1 MRKIVLN
8 KIVYAVAIMCMV
20 ITILYCPTDVYA
32 ATGSVTFGSESY
44 EARDNSQFQVG
55 VYLKTESKMGSY
67 HVEVEYDKSRMEY
80 TGGAESESNGVIT
93 LEGIGVSDQIKY
105 MLSFKTISGGEA
117 YIKVKN
123 AYIYTSD
130 ANSTEQFDMT
140 ELDEAGITIEGE
152 DTGTPRTEEPTE
164 YVGPFE
170 TDIPHLEP
178 SIMCL
183 FLESLWIWK

>member
-67 HVEVEYDKSRMEY
+67 HVEVDFDKSRMEY

-93 LEGIGVSDQIKY
+93 LEGIGVSDQI
-105 MLSFKTISGGEA
+105 
-117 YIKVKN
+117 
-123 AYIYTSD
+123 
-130 ANSTEQFDMT
+130 
-140 ELDEAGITIEGE
+140 
-152 DTGTPRTEEPTE
+152 
-164 YVGPFE
+164 
-170 TDIPHLEP
+170 
-178 SIMCL
+178 
-183 FLESLWIWK
+183 